1 MPSTP
6 HSNKLLLPSRDEWI
20 NADTEKKRGTV
31 GYVLTAIGFILTLVG
46 LYLGLYPFFASQ
58 PPTLPQSYDLSP
70 NRHAEFLELLSV
82 PPGVRLDT
90 LRIGCVA
97 WSEVSCVAA
106 GKFMILLS
114 EAGWKFDGAQV
125 HRMEPMIPVEGV
137 SIVSG
142 SSELASLPE
151 LPPHLGRWA
160 VMGKSASIIGMAF
173 RYMDS
178 GVHYSRDPS
187 LPGNMLGIYFGP
199 DAVTNPLFSTEQ
211 KSTRRPL
218 ISLLKAGLSIE
229 GYCGRSNDRFCASF
243 QHFWES
249 SVSRYLLKAFSVAAR
264 DEWLAASNI
273 SGGYS
278 YQKMEKQQNFLI
290 TAVLGVAAFQ
300 QSRKVP

>member
-1 MPSTP
+1 MPPTP

-20 NADTEKKRGTV
+20 KADNESKRGTV
-31 GYVLTAIGFILTLVG
+31 GYVLTAIGFIFGLVG
-46 LYLGLYPFFASQ
+46 LYVGLYPFFASQ
-58 PPTLPQSYDLSP
+58 HPTPPQSYDLSP

-106 GKFMILLS
+106 GKFMVLLS

-125 HRMEPMIPVEGV
+125 HRMEPTIPVEGV
-137 SIVSG
+137 SIVAR
-142 SSELASLPE
+142 SSELASLRE

-160 VMGKSASIIGMAF
+160 VMGKSASIIDMAF
-173 RYMDS
+173 RYMDN
-178 GVHYSRDPS
+178 GVHYSRGPG
-187 LPGNMLGIYFGP
+187 LPDNMLGIYFGP

-218 ISLLKAGLSIE
+218 IPLLKAGLSIE
-229 GYCGRSNDRFCASF
+229 GYCGRWNNWFCASF

-249 SVSRYLLKAFSVAAR
+249 SVSSYLLGAFSVTAR
-264 DEWLAASNI
+264 DEWLTASNI

-278 YQKMEKQQNFLI
+278 NQKMEKQQNFLI
-290 TAVLGVAAFQ
+290 TAALGVAPFQ
-300 QSRKVP
+300 QSSKKP

>member
-211 KSTRRPL
+211 KSTRRP
-218 ISLLKAGLSIE
+218 
-229 GYCGRSNDRFCASF
+229 SF
-243 QHFWES
+243 
-249 SVSRYLLKAFSVAAR
+249 RC
-264 DEWLAASNI
+264 
-273 SGGYS
+273 
-278 YQKMEKQQNFLI
+278 
-290 TAVLGVAAFQ
+290 
-300 QSRKVP
+300 